1 MNQYHS
7 IYTPDS
13 FPCFN
18 GVAEYILS
26 FFTVVEPL
34 DAALQQL
41 SHVCVCVFLS
51 FLPLFCWK
59 HRVYLFAC
67 LLKKN
72 KTQQLTTQVC
82 ISSL

>member
-41 SHVCVCVFLS
+41 SHVCVCFC
-51 FLPLFCWK
+51 LFC
-59 HRVYLFAC
+59 LFSAGNTGFIC
-67 LLKKN
+67 LLVCLKKTKHN
-72 KTQQLTTQVC
+72 N
-82 ISSL
+82 